1 MSNLILFIMETT
13 KLNTLVYEFRRL
25 SEKRPNDTVN
35 EFKLN
40 IVNKLL
46 AEANNELEAFGNK
59 PPIANFTQFDETVLP
74 SNSDVLLVL
83 TLYQDCF

>member
-1 MSNLILFIMETT
+1 MEKS
-13 KLNTLVYEFRRL
+13 KLNTIVYEFRRL
-25 SEKRPNDTVN
+25 SDKKPNDTVN

-46 AEANNELEAFGNK
+46 AEANNELEALGSRT
-59 PPIANFTQFDETVLP
+59 PISGFTQFDENALP

-83 TLYQDCF
+83 TLYQNCF

>member
-1 MSNLILFIMETT
+1 MEKS
-13 KLNTLVYEFRRL
+13 KLNTIVYEFRRL
-25 SEKRPNDTVN
+25 SDKKPNDTVN

-46 AEANNELEAFGNK
+46 AKANNELETLGSR
-59 PPIANFTQFDETVLP
+59 PPISEFTQFKEYALP
-74 SNSDVLLVL
+74 SNSDVLSVL

>member
-1 MSNLILFIMETT
+1 MEKS
-13 KLNTLVYEFRRL
+13 KLNTIVYEFRRL
-25 SEKRPNDTVN
+25 SDKKPNDTVN

-46 AEANNELEAFGNK
+46 DEANNELEALGSRT
-59 PPIANFTQFDETVLP
+59 PISGFTLFDENALL

-83 TLYQDCF
+83 TIYQNCF

>member
-1 MSNLILFIMETT
+1 MEKS
-13 KLNTLVYEFRRL
+13 KLNTIVYEFRRL
-25 SEKRPNDTVN
+25 SDKKPNDTVN

-46 AEANNELEAFGNK
+46 TEANNELEALGTK
-59 PPIANFTQFDETVLP
+59 PPIPGFTLFDETALP

-83 TLYQDCF
+83 TLYKDCF

>member
-1 MSNLILFIMETT
+1 MEKT

-25 SEKRPNDTVN
+25 SDKKPNETVN
-35 EFKLN
+35 EFKLD

-59 PPIANFTQFDETVLP
+59 PPIANFTQFDGTTLP

-83 TLYQDCF
+83 TLYQTCF

>member
-1 MSNLILFIMETT
+1 MET

-25 SEKRPNDTVN
+25 SDKKPNDTIN
-35 EFKLN
+35 EFKLG

-46 AEANNELEAFGNK
+46 AEANTELEASGTRL
-59 PPIANFTQFDETVLP
+59 PISNFTQFDEATLP

-83 TLYQDCF
+83 TLYLNCF

>member
-1 MSNLILFIMETT
+1 MEKS
-13 KLNTLVYEFRRL
+13 KLNTIVYEFRRL
-25 SEKRPNDTVN
+25 SDKKPNDTVN

-46 AEANNELEAFGNK
+46 AEANNELEILGSR
-59 PPIANFTQFDETVLP
+59 PPISGFTQFEENALP

>member
-1 MSNLILFIMETT
+1 MEKS
-13 KLNTLVYEFRRL
+13 KLNTIVYEFRRL
-25 SEKRPNDTVN
+25 SDKKPNDTVN

-46 AEANNELEAFGNK
+46 AEANNELEALGSIT
-59 PPIANFTQFDETVLP
+59 PISGFTQFDENALP

-83 TLYQDCF
+83 TIYQNCF

>member
-1 MSNLILFIMETT
+1 MEKS
-13 KLNTLVYEFRRL
+13 KLNTIVYEFRRL
-25 SEKRPNDTVN
+25 SDKKPNDTVN

-46 AEANNELEAFGNK
+46 TEANNELEELGSR
-59 PPIANFTQFDETVLP
+59 PPISGFTQFDENVLP